1 MGARRKYQE
10 KPKLPFVPGGE
21 VSGVIRAV
29 GAAVRGL
36 AAGDAVL
43 AVLPRF
49 GGFAEE
55 VRAAASDVFKLP
67 PVRFLVCASS
77 PCY

>member
-1 MGARRKYQE
+1 VTSARRKYQE

-21 VSGVIRAV
+21 VSGTIAAV
-29 GAAVRGL
+29 GAAVHGL
-36 AAGDAVL
+36 AVGDAVL

-55 VRAAASDVFKLP
+55 VRAAATDVFPLP
-67 PVRFLVCASS
+67 PVRARAARLSR
-77 PCY
+77 